1 MLMHALEWRGRA
13 DLGRSSVQPLQQHT
27 ERMTN
32 DHNKRLVHRLV
43 EIVNEGDLDSIE
55 EVATGQIAS
64 EANRWLAPFR
74 ESFPDFHMEVV
85 DVIAEDDKAVG
96 YFKCSG
102 THQGEWRGHAA
113 TGRRFE
119 AVDEVY
125 IFRVEDGK
133 LASALAVV
141 EDNLTRLRTR
151 RGRRGNIDRGSP
163 ALIIGTGGK

>member
-1 MLMHALEWRGRA
+1 
-13 DLGRSSVQPLQQHT
+13 
-27 ERMTN
+27 MTN
-32 DHNKRLVHRLV
+32 DHTKRLVYRLV
-43 EIVNEGDLDSIE
+43 EIVNERDFDSIE

-64 EANRWLAPFR
+64 EARRWVGPFS
-74 ESFPDFHMEVV
+74 ESFPDFRMEVV
-85 DVIAEDDKAVG
+85 EVIAEDDKAVG

-102 THQGEWRGHAA
+102 THEGEWRGHAP

-141 EDNLTRLRTR
+141 EDNLTRLRQL
-151 RGRRGNIDRGSP
+151 G
-163 ALIIGTGGK
+163 LIRT